1 MNRHG
6 RVPIWDYQGDSL
18 RDTYKLPIHEIVK
31 TLDETYKGA
40 VNILIE
46 HSQEQ
51 KSVQGRTPAKPVA
64 IQLSIEEL
72 GGKGLGRCRSSRIPS
87 TAPLGFTSNQRPTS
101 REVSRASV

>member
-6 RVPIWDYQGDSL
+6 RVPIWDYRGDSL
-18 RDTYKLPIHEIVK
+18 RDTYKLPIHEIAK

-51 KSVQGRTPAKPVA
+51 RSLCREEHQQK
-64 IQLSIEEL
+64 LSLFSFRLKNL
-72 GGKGLGRCRSSRIPS
+72 GAGTR
-87 TAPLGFTSNQRPTS
+87 PLEQQ
-101 REVSRASV
+101 